1 MHHSLFQQYMWQPR
15 VSHQNGGVWFKH
27 HSDFEKYQ
35 MKETSYHL
43 QWRQLHGWR
52 AGWGWLTSKMVK
64 SFLILRSM
72 FWNLR
77 LPLREL
83 VPWSQRMVGLEALC
97 KSPYNHCLSTEEVCA
112 NMSGDSSCLSQQQ
125 YICWYYWVV
134 TTHLNLKFYQID
146 IYNSSDVSS
155 AIEDI
160 LVLMVQ
166 ARAIVP

>member
-1 MHHSLFQQYMWQPR
+1 MGLADLKDGEKFLD
-15 VSHQNGGVWFKH
+15 FKEH
-27 HSDFEKYQ
+27 VLEL
-35 MKETSYHL
+35 EIAPERTC
-43 QWRQLHGWR
+43 
-52 AGWGWLTSKMVK
+52 T
-64 SFLILRSM
+64 LIT
-72 FWNLR
+72 
-77 LPLREL
+77 
-83 VPWSQRMVGLEALC
+83 RMVGLKALC

-146 IYNSSDVSS
+146 IYNSFDVSS